1 MGKVAFFSFFAPTQ
15 LSPARVFLSVHQS
28 HHPLI
33 AQVRCLSNSSCF
45 PTGPRHP
52 PRSPR
57 LRPVCVC
64 MCMCLSICSAYLP
77 FLSFDSVDFM
87 RIMVRRGMAWHNLKV
102 LVRLVPL
109 ILAFFGFRHQVGP
122 PLQLHSAAIMLCSV
136 LNALPKVGSEKTP
149 NMYLVPVSSPHWQL
163 SHSSLQCSPDP
174 SSYVR
179 ENTSIPCVFGPPYLG
194 INIQYCPHLAWQ

>member
-1 MGKVAFFSFFAPTQ
+1 LPRFAAS
-15 LSPARVFLSVHQS
+15 LAVVFLLAPV
-28 HHPLI
+28 I
-33 AQVRCLSNSSCF
+33 
-45 PTGPRHP
+45 PR
-52 PRSPR
+52 R
-57 LRPVCVC
+57 LRAPRPVC

-149 NMYLVPVSSPHWQL
+149 NMYLVPVFSPHWQL

-179 ENTSIPCVFGPPYLG
+179 ENTSIPCVFGPPYLPG
-194 INIQYCPHLAWQ
+194 HQHPVLSSLGLAITDSWHISSKHLTRVTKLYYTTLQQY